1 MMPQEGNG
9 HHILRRTFRTAME
22 KSIILEQLKSECGQ
36 VRKAKSQNRNY
47 RNCQSQKQFYPLEAK
62 VEEAI
67 EDCNERKSITFEF
80 EGFTQDE
87 QIKNRNRVETLRKTM
102 TASVS
107 NGGKP

>member
-1 MMPQEGNG
+1 
-9 HHILRRTFRTAME
+9 ME

-47 RNCQSQKQFYPLEAK
+47 RNCQSQKHFYPLEAK

-67 EDCNERKSITFEF
+67 EEYHKDNKINTFEF

-87 QIKNRNRVETLRKTM
+87 QIKNRNRVETLRKSM
-102 TASVS
+102 TTSVS
-107 NGGKP
+107 IGGKP